1 MGNYT
6 SGFVFDL
13 WFDNMV
19 RNFQSIGGK
28 RFEPEKVIFNP
39 PATIVFWEDGTKTVV
54 KATKDDIFNEE
65 IGLAMALAK
74 RVYRR
79 SHFQKLVKNADR
91 PTAKTPK
98 HKVYRVVYKFDI
110 STANN
115 RLKPWHEIFIA
126 HPLVV
131 TCESTA
137 IKGAYGFVN
146 MRMDCV
152 VKLSKPE
159 DAVKIGNDCLGKDVP
174 FEYDIITEGY

>member
-1 MGNYT
+1 MNNHYSDGGYS
-6 SGFVFDL
+6 SGFFLDLVFPKK
-13 WFDNMV
+13 V
-19 RNFQSIGGK
+19 SY
-28 RFEPEKVIFNP
+28 EPEKIIFNP
-39 PATIVFWEDGTKTVV
+39 PATIVFWPDGTKTVV
-54 KATKDDIFNEE
+54 KASNGDIFNEE
-65 IGLAMALAK
+65 IGFAMALAK
-74 RVYRR
+74 KVYGR
-79 SHFQKLVKNADR
+79 SHFQKLVKNAER

-98 HKVYRVVYKFDI
+98 YKVYRAVYRFDI
-110 STANN
+110 STVNDGFKSW
-115 RLKPWHEIFIA
+115 LKTFPA

-131 TCESTA
+131 TCEATA